1 MENGKFV
8 LSQKITGQERKVI
21 AGVIA
26 EAISEEVKYLG
37 PPTFSYMVG
46 GWTIEKSGNVR
57 TPEIEFAGLHEA
69 KTIFEALE
77 NAGLKAEGALSIML
91 SASEHTGG
99 TLRNLINII
108 RSKEKLIC
116 KALNWDGEI
125 VSPGLVEVL
134 NSTPIDTV
142 EDFMRVYNSGQ
153 EAGSFTSDN
162 ALWLAGLPDNVCFS
176 FYNAS
181 LNLEELK
188 AYVMLSLRI
197 NEQSKMQK
205 YASVK
210 QKEAENEKYALRCFL
225 LRLGFI
231 GDEYKSERK
240 VLLSRLEG
248 NGSFKKPVT
257 ITQENT

>member
-1 MENGKFV
+1 MENNKFV
-8 LSQKITGQERKVI
+8 FSQKITGQERKVI

-26 EAISEEVKYLG
+26 QALSEEVKYLG

-57 TPEIEFAGLHEA
+57 SPEIEVAGLHEA
-69 KTIFEALE
+69 KTIFEALG
-77 NAGLKAEGALSIML
+77 NAGLKAEGDLSIML
-91 SASEHTGG
+91 SAFEHTGG
-99 TLRNLINII
+99 TLRNLTNII
-108 RSKEKLIC
+108 TSKEKLLC
-116 KALNWDGEI
+116 KALNRESEI
-125 VSPGLVEVL
+125 ISQGLVEVL
-134 NSTPIDTV
+134 NATPINTV
-142 EDFMRVYNSGQ
+142 EDFMRVYNSGL
-153 EAGSFTSDN
+153 EAGSFTSDST
-162 ALWLAGLPDNVCFS
+162 LSLCGLPNSVCIS

-181 LNLEELK
+181 LKLEELK
-188 AYVMLSLRI
+188 AYVMLSLRL
-197 NEQSKMQK
+197 NEQAKMQK